1 MCLVLATVTA
11 EWAEHKLAIF
21 KYGHAG
27 VHKHRKYL
35 YTACTPNL
43 LVFLEGDSFFS
54 LLADIKRMQQEGLHE
69 ETAERCS
76 GEGNPGAHQLNHDC
90 CGCAGGEIRDWSLCN
105 HCALSTPILAANDN
119 FQPKTMELPSH

>member
-1 MCLVLATVTA
+1 MLEETIQRAISTPKAKSPTGRGLQVCLVLTTVTA

-54 LLADIKRMQQEGLHE
+54 LLADIKRM
-69 ETAERCS
+69 
-76 GEGNPGAHQLNHDC
+76 
-90 CGCAGGEIRDWSLCN
+90 
-105 HCALSTPILAANDN
+105 
-119 FQPKTMELPSH
+119 